1 MIEDSFLRLYASDF
15 VSFAAKAEQGQ
26 DVATAVQRRMDE
38 CRSHAEL
45 MDRRKGEGHLAAMS
59 ARMSDEAERF
69 SGRGLPRDQ
78 DPAPAA
84 ARHRAFLLDIAR
96 TLSDPA
102 PAALVDDMD
111 MRVRPRP

>member
-1 MIEDSFLRLYASDF
+1 MIEDSFLRMYASDF

-26 DVATAVQRRMDE
+26 DVTAAVQRRMDE

-45 MDRRKGEGHLAAMS
+45 MDRRKGTGHLSAMS
-59 ARMSDEAERF
+59 ERLTDEAERF

-84 ARHRAFLLDIAR
+84 ERHRAFLLDIAR
-96 TLSDPA
+96 AFDAP
-102 PAALVDDMD
+102 PAAAVAGEMD
-111 MRVRPRP
+111 IRVRPRA